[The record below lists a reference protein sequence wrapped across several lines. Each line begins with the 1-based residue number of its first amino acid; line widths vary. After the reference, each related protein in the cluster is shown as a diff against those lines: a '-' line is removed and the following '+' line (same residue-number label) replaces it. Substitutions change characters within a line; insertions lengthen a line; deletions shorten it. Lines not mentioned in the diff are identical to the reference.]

1 MPFTLFVGSIQQ
13 GLLYAVMALGVYI
26 TFRILDLPDLT
37 VDGSFTLGMSI
48 TAVITL
54 KGYPVL
60 ALLAAIVFG
69 MAAGVTT
76 GILQTKMRIHPIVSG
91 ILVMTSL
98 YTINLLIMSSKSNL
112 PIIGNETIFSKM
124 QKITGVSLDSSK
136 TLLAL
141 IICVIVTVCL
151 SVLFRTRLGL
161 AIRATGDNEDMVRS
175 SSINADFMKCAGLA
189 LGNGMVALSGGLIC
203 QYTMVSDVTS
213 GTGMVVIGL
222 ASVIIGET
230 LLGRRSVTIGL
241 VSAGIG
247 AVIYRLILAFALR
260 FNFLP
265 AYALKLIASII
276 VAIALIIPTIRQNI
290 AEARIR
296 KGGAAE

>member
-1 MPFTLFVGSIQQ
+1 MPFTLFIGSIQQ

-54 KGYPVL
+54 KGHPVL
-60 ALLAAIVFG
+60 ALLAAIIFG

-98 YTINLLIMSSKSNL
+98 YTINLLIMGSKSNL
-112 PIIGNETIFSKM
+112 PIIGNETIFSNM
-124 QKITGVSLDSSK
+124 QKMTGASLDSSK

-230 LLGRRSVTIGL
+230 LLGRRSVTVGF

-276 VAIALIIPTIRQNI
+276 VAIALIIPTIKQNI